1 GFAMTEWEIIDET
14 LKVSGYAGADD
25 LYEKK
30 WLDCGKDFATTH
42 FINGFGTSDGKFHF
56 APNWA
61 AVGQD
66 SARMPHLPDHFA
78 IIDAADDIHPFRLV
92 TAPARQF
99 LNTSF
104 TETPTSKNK
113 EQRPEIMLHGADMA
127 ALEIAE
133 GDRVRVGNRQADL
146 VIHARRFDGLQ
157 RGVAI
162 VESVWPSAAF
172 EEGLGI
178 NALTSAE
185 AGPPFGG
192 AVFHDTAVWVR
203 KAEPPAP

>member
-1 GFAMTEWEIIDET
+1 M
-14 LKVSGYAGADD
+14 
-25 LYEKK
+25 
-30 WLDCGKDFATTH
+30 
-42 FINGFGTSDGKFHF
+42 
-56 APNWA
+56 
-61 AVGQD
+61 
-66 SARMPHLPDHFA
+66 
-78 IIDAADDIHPFRLV
+78 V